1 MQAGLPILLRH
12 GPLQPGLGELSDAS
26 KEKAGGKEN
35 PSKKKEVSP
44 RQPSA
49 IGNPAVTETA
59 LSTAGG
65 GRPCCPPP
73 EGEAACWHLQAPGKE
88 ISPLCPVSHPTD
100 HQGREKLIAEHRGG
114 SSRSLPTVTYIYTD
128 AATGEHPWHC
138 AAVLENISG
147 ARRAGVPPAP
157 RQAAVHGGP
166 CLPGPAIKPPTT
178 RGPYFKRLCSSYSSL
193 SYCVRYSP
201 TKQSSSTLRI

>member
-1 MQAGLPILLRH
+1 MEAGLPILLRH
-12 GPLQPGLGELSDAS
+12 GPLQPGLGKLSDAS
-26 KEKAGGKEN
+26 EEKAGGKEN
-35 PSKKKEVSP
+35 PSKRKEVSP

-49 IGNPAVTETA
+49 IGDPAVTETA

-73 EGEAACWHLQAPGKE
+73 EGEAACWHLRALGKD
-88 ISPLCPVSHPTD
+88 ISPLPRLPPNRPPR
-100 HQGREKLIAEHRGG
+100 QGKTHCRAPGWQLPLAAN
-114 SSRSLPTVTYIYTD
+114 SRLYTD
-128 AATGEHPWHC
+128 AATGEHSRPRV
-138 AAVLENISG
+138 AVLENVSG

-166 CLPGPAIKPPTT
+166 GLPGPAIKPPTT

-193 SYCVRYSP
+193 SYCARYSP
-201 TKQSSSTLRI
+201 TKQSSSPLRI

>member
-1 MQAGLPILLRH
+1 MPAR
-12 GPLQPGLGELSDAS
+12 
-26 KEKAGGKEN
+26 KKTGGKEN

-44 RQPSA
+44 HQPSA
-49 IGNPAVTETA
+49 IGNPMVTETA

-100 HQGREKLIAEHRGG
+100 HQGREKTHCRAPGRQVPLAANSH
-114 SSRSLPTVTYIYTD
+114 LYTD

-138 AAVLENISG
+138 AAVLENVSG
-147 ARRAGVPPAP
+147 ARRAGVPLAP

-166 CLPGPAIKPPTT
+166 CLPGPAIKLLTT

-193 SYCVRYSP
+193 S
-201 TKQSSSTLRI
+201 